1 MGFFRRNSIILKRLY
16 LAIFSMIVLTG
27 CAFSEEELLEQMV
40 PHVAYEEDCH
50 NIYIVFEN
58 EEIAL
63 DGTFNAELSEIS
75 KRKIPSR
82 PLHTWDRGEWN
93 YTKVFNITEYPTFL
107 VVDNEKLVLQTTN
120 FQEVDTFL
128 SNQTTECRFHEKN

>member
-1 MGFFRRNSIILKRLY
+1 
-16 LAIFSMIVLTG
+16 
-27 CAFSEEELLEQMV
+27 
-40 PHVAYEEDCH
+40 
-50 NIYIVFEN
+50 
-58 EEIAL
+58 
-63 DGTFNAELSEIS
+63 LSEIS